1 MGMHLH
7 LCRKGFG
14 AVTLCYI
21 CLLIDL
27 HDREIVGHAAS
38 RSKDA
43 ALVMAAF
50 ATVAFPFHDIDVFH
64 TDYAA
69 EIAKPHSITL
79 SLVGTLKTPSFA
91 A

>member
-1 MGMHLH
+1 MCSDLTYV
-7 LCRKGFG
+7 RVG
-14 AVTLCYI
+14 AAWFYV

-27 HDREIVGHAAS
+27 YNREIVGHAAGP
-38 RSKDA
+38 RKDA
-43 ALVMAAF
+43 GLVMAAF
-50 ATVAFPFHDIDVFH
+50 ATVAFPPFDIDVFH